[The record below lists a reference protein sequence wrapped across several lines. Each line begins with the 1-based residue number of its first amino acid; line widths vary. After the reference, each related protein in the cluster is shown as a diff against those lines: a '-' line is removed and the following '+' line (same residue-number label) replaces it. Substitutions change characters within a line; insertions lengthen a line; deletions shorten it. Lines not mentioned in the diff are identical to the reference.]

1 MQEADGDDRAAD
13 TSTSGRLGGSGGG
26 GFRCDLCAMQCNSYQ
41 AYENHLLSK
50 KHAVGWGGVWLPY
63 GRVCF
68 RGTRALIRPMGW
80 LTFEFQI

>member
-50 KHAVGWGGVWLPY
+50 KHAVG
-63 GRVCF
+63 
-68 RGTRALIRPMGW
+68 
-80 LTFEFQI
+80 

>member
-1 MQEADGDDRAAD
+1 MPTFPRRIAHKQEFPPSCILCPHMQEADGDDRAAD

-50 KHAVGWGGVWLPY
+50 KHAVG
-63 GRVCF
+63 
-68 RGTRALIRPMGW
+68 
-80 LTFEFQI
+80 